1 MTKEVSIW
9 IKLYALYDFK
19 NDQITL
25 LYRYSN
31 VRSLTMVFIHPVDKN
46 ILPMFNE

>member
-1 MTKEVSIW
+1 MKKEVSIW

-31 VRSLTMVFIHPVDKN
+31 VLSLTMVFIHHYSRQKHITNV
-46 ILPMFNE
+46 